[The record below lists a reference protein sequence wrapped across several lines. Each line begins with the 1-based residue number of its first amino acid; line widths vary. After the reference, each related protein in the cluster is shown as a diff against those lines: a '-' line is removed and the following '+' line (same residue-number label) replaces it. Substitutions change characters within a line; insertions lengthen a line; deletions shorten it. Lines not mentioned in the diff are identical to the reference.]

1 MADQCI
7 SIEEQAFL
15 SDRAFTEFGTL
26 VREKTLVVGDLAIT
40 GRAAVITE
48 LATVADVAAYS
59 LSYAASDSLTVVA
72 TAAIV
77 RRVTALASEALQVS
91 DAALGAIQGVV
102 NESLTTADAARVY
115 RHGVAGDTLHARDTA
130 LPSPRITATVREVL
144 TIAERYVGQ
153 RVSHVQEALQVHG
166 AISSFRR
173 SMLLVEHLVV
183 VDGTGSGGRV
193 DALVTERARISDAY
207 ILSARTTVTV
217 FESALVEDQAA
228 PLGHGEAWTANTD
241 TFAGSRYTDLPF
253 NSIAAI
259 GDVLYGAGEA
269 GLYAMDARLDDGHP
283 VQASIVTGQRTAGE
297 SVVRGGYLY
306 SAMAADGPMQVRVL
320 DVAGGRKGGHTYPFE
335 SRPADD
341 VAPMRA
347 KYGKGV
353 RSRYWQFEVLNQDGT
368 DFRISGGLAWVI
380 DPGSRRV

>member
-26 VREKTLVVGDLAIT
+26 VREKTLVVADLATT
-40 GRAAVITE
+40 GRDTVVTE
-48 LATVADVAAYS
+48 VATVADVAAYS
-59 LSYAASDSLTVVA
+59 LSYVAIDTLTVMA

-77 RRVTALASEALQVS
+77 RRVTALTSEALQAS
-91 DAALGAIQGVV
+91 DAALGA
-102 NESLTTADAARVY
+102 
-115 RHGVAGDTLHARDTA
+115 
-130 LPSPRITATVREVL
+130 
-144 TIAERYVGQ
+144 IAERYVGQ
-153 RVSHVQEALQVHG
+153 RVSHVQEALQVHD

-173 SMLLVEHLVV
+173 SMLLVEHLVAA
-183 VDGTGSGGRV
+183 DGTGSGGRV
-193 DALVTERARISDAY
+193 DALVTELTRISDAY
-207 ILSARTTVTV
+207 VLSGRTTVTV

-228 PLGHGEAWTANTD
+228 PVGHGEAWTANTD

-259 GDVLYGAGEA
+259 GDVLYGAGEE
-269 GLYAMDARLDDGHP
+269 GLYAMDARLDDGQP

-306 SAMAADGPMQVRVL
+306 STMAADGPMQVRVL

-335 SRPADD
+335 RRPADD